1 MCWTLHE
8 KCPNTEFFLVRI
20 LPHSGWI
27 RKDTFFK
34 TYSFLSNNS
43 FNIHSLRIFLFRILL
58 ICCKWNAAAV
68 NSYNLYLI
76 YYSVSLRIQPECGKI
91 GTGKKKN
98 NGRLEVT
105 SQCISAIIISTCKKK
120 SWNFL
125 VCLYYE
131 MNTYFEY
138 WFRHCPQWKRFWIFW
153 LGTRFE
159 YNYQNMYCF
168 CTNCF

>member
-1 MCWTLHE
+1 MT
-8 KCPNTEFFLVRI
+8 
-20 LPHSGWI
+20 
-27 RKDTFFK
+27 
-34 TYSFLSNNS
+34 
-43 FNIHSLRIFLFRILL
+43 
-58 ICCKWNAAAV
+58 AAAFHLQQISNMRNKKILSECMLNELFERKEYV
-68 NSYNLYLI
+68 LKK
-76 YYSVSLRIQPECGKI
+76 VSFRIQPECGKI
-91 GTGKKKN
+91 RTRKTSVFGHFSR

-125 VCLYYE
+125 VRLYYE

-153 LGTRFE
+153 QGTRFE